1 MSKLTS
7 RSLSWGSSEQSKII
21 FSAHRVENKMTTEM
35 DIYQDMVDDPATL
48 TSQLFSMPCNFIN
61 HFDFKIKT
69 TIALNNWLALHTN
82 SYSG

>member
-1 MSKLTS
+1 
-7 RSLSWGSSEQSKII
+7 
-21 FSAHRVENKMTTEM
+21 MTTEM

-61 HFDFKIKT
+61 HFDLTIQT